1 MSGFLY
7 MILNVVNVKCKK
19 RERDRERKKQY
30 NKKRKKYMLEKIE
43 CIRNIRFIAML
54 NRILINEK

>member
-7 MILNVVNVKCKK
+7 MILNVVNVKHK
-19 RERDRERKKQY
+19 RERKRKREKKY
-30 NKKRKKYMLEKIE
+30 NKKKKKYMLEKID

-54 NRILINEK
+54 NGILINEK